1 MISLSK
7 HCPMLGILKLNDNN
21 MISTEWCHHVQMKQ
35 LRVLDLSR
43 CGVNETVCVSLMI
56 SLSKHCPLLRILKLN
71 DNNLISNEWCR
82 HVQMKQLSTLYLSN
96 CGISDTV
103 CVSLMISLS
112 KHCHLLEVLNLSGNS
127 LTSDEWCHHVQMR
140 QLRELYLSKCCIND
154 TACVSLMKNLNYHC
168 PLLEA
173 LDLSFNKLSSSGVFA
188 IVDPIKH
195 MNLRWLRLR
204 DNPCMED
211 RQCREEVEKA
221 LQKSNPG
228 LRIL

>member
-1 MISLSK
+1 MSKLKSLKASCNKLTPEAATGFSLS
-7 HCPMLGILKLNDNN
+7 
-21 MISTEWCHHVQMKQ
+21 Q
-35 LRVLDLSR
+35 LQEQDLSR
-43 CGVNETVCVSLMI
+43 CGISDTVCVSLMI

-71 DNNLISNEWCR
+71 DNNLISNEWCH

-103 CVSLMISLS
+103 CVLLMISLS
-112 KHCHLLEVLNLSGNS
+112 KHCPLLEVLNLSGNS
-127 LTSDEWCHHVQMR
+127 LTSDEWCHHVQMK

-173 LDLSFNKLSSSGVFA
+173 LDLSFNKLSSSGVFE

-195 MNLRWLRLR
+195 MNPRWLRLQ

-211 RQCREEVEKA
+211 QQCREEVEKA